1 MLQKLFFHLMYWRK
15 PPWDTGISPP
25 ELIAFMQSHPPGRA
39 LDLGC
44 GTGTNVITL
53 SKAGWEAVGVDFVG
67 KAVRKAHQK
76 ARQAGIQASFYT
88 DDVTQLDKIEGPFD
102 LILDM
107 GCFHSLPSNDRPD
120 YIENVERLLA
130 PQGTYLLYAFLKEND
145 QQDRGLGPADL
156 QALNKHFNLVERQ
169 DGTER
174 GLRPSAWFKF
184 SPTSSVHQMGLA
196 ENFVS

>member
-25 ELIAFMQSHPPGRA
+25 ELIAFMQSRPPGRA

-67 KAVRKAHQK
+67 KAVRKARQK
-76 ARQAGIQASFYT
+76 ARQAGIQANFYT
-88 DDVTQLDKIEGPFD
+88 DDVTHLDHIEGSFD

-107 GCFHSLPSNDRPD
+107 GCFHSLPPDDRPA
-120 YIENVERLLA
+120 YITNVERLLA

-145 QQDRGLGPADL
+145 RQDRGLGPADL
-156 QALNKHFNLVERQ
+156 QALDKRFRLVERQ
-169 DGTER
+169 DGSER
-174 GLRPSAWFKF
+174 GMRPSTWFKY
-184 SPTSSVHQMGLA
+184 SRAQNGI
-196 ENFVS
+196 N

>member
-67 KAVRKAHQK
+67 KAVRKARQK
-76 ARQAGIQASFYT
+76 ARQAGTQASFFT
-88 DDVTQLDKIEGPFD
+88 DDVTQLYQIEGHFD

-107 GCFHSLPSNDRPD
+107 GCFHSLPPNDRLA

-130 PQGTYLLYAFLKEND
+130 PRGTYLLYAFLKEND

-156 QALNKHFNLVERQ
+156 QALNKPFYLAERQ

-174 GLRPSAWFKF
+174 GIRPSAWFKF
-184 SPTSSVHQMGLA
+184 SLASSVHQTGLA
-196 ENFVS
+196 ENLVS